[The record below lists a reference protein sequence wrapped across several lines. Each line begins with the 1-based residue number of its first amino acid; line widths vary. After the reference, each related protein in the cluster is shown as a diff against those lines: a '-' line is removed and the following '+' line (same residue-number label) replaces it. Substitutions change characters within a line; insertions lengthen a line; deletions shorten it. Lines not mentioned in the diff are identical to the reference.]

1 MTATKKKLLHFK
13 ELASR
18 LNGVQI
24 PIFGVQWVP
33 TEPERKVVRDVLT
46 FFEDRR
52 VLYNPCAWEL
62 ESEVNESVLRIRE
75 VLTDAIQR
83 LGQDS
88 KAAPAMRAMRAA
100 CREYLDGARHHYSH
114 DLSIGLG
121 RLRALFGLQIAFLAI
136 QYGIDL
142 EDELASIIPPEL
154 AGLVDDG
161 TAIRPP
167 RRRP

>member
-1 MTATKKKLLHFK
+1 MAPRKKLLHFK

-46 FFEDRR
+46 FLEDRR
-52 VLYNPCAWEL
+52 VLYNPGAWEM
-62 ESEVNESVLRIRE
+62 EGHVTESVLRIRE
-75 VLTDAIQR
+75 TLTDAIQR
-83 LGQDS
+83 LGEDS
-88 KAAPAMRAMRAA
+88 KAVPAMRAMRAA
-100 CREYLDGARHHYSH
+100 CREYLNQSRERYSH
-114 DLSIGLG
+114 DFSIDLG

-136 QYGIDL
+136 QYGVDL
-142 EDELASIIPPEL
+142 EEELAAIIPPEL

-167 RRRP
+167 RRRA